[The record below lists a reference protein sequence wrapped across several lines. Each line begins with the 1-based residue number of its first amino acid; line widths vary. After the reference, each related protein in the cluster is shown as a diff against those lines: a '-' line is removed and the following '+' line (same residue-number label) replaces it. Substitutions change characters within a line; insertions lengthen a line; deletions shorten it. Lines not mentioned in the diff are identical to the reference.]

1 MRVFVTGAT
10 GFIGSAVVQELLG
23 AGHEVTGLARSDAS
37 ARALAGAGAV
47 VHRGELADLDGLR
60 RGAAASDGVIHLGFI
75 HDFSDYASNCATDL
89 RAAEAMCAALAG
101 SDRPFILT
109 SGLMG
114 LAPDGVTT
122 EAATGED
129 AAAVAL
135 RVRSELA
142 ALATADQGVR
152 AMVIRLPPSVHGAG
166 DHGFVPMLIG
176 VARETGVSGHV
187 GAGDNRWPAVHRLD
201 AARLYRLALERGAAG
216 SRFHAVGDEG
226 VPTRDIAAVIGRRL
240 DLPVE
245 SRPAE
250 HFGWLGRFFALDAV
264 ASAAQTRAQLGWAPR
279 EAGLLADLDQP
290 HYFDAR

>member
-10 GFIGSAVVQELLG
+10 GFIGAAVVQELAG

-37 ARALAGAGAV
+37 ARALAAAGVA

-60 RGAAASDGVIHLGFI
+60 RGAAASDGVVHLGFI

-89 RAAEAMCAALAG
+89 RAVEAMCAALAG

-114 LAPDGVTT
+114 LTPGAVTT
-122 EAATGED
+122 EAATGD
-129 AAAVAL
+129 AAAPGAL

-142 ALATADQGVR
+142 ALAMAAQGVR
-152 AMVIRLPPSVHGAG
+152 SMVIRLPPSVHGAG
-166 DHGFVPMLIG
+166 DHGFVPALIA
-176 VARETGVSGHV
+176 VARETGVAGHV
-187 GAGDNRWPAVHRLD
+187 DAGDNRWPAVHRLD

-240 DLPVE
+240 GVPVA
-245 SRPAE
+245 SRPPE
-250 HFGWLGRFFALDAV
+250 HFGWLGRFFGLDAV
-264 ASAAQTRAQLGWAPR
+264 ATATQTRERLGWAPTGP
-279 EAGLLADLDQP
+279 GLLADLDQA